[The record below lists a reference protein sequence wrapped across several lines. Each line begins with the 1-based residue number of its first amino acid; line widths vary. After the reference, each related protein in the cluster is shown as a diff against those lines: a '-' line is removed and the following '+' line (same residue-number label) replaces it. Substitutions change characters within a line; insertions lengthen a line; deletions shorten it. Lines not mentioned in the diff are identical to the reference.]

1 MVRARR
7 GAGRLLVARIPAFG
21 LLWTGQ
27 LLSATGTWLMIV
39 AVPLYV
45 LHLTGS
51 ARDTGLAFAAEVVP
65 ALLIGPLA
73 GVLADRLSYRL
84 TMISSDLV
92 RAASVAGMA
101 FVRRPGELGFL
112 LVAVFAENAAGAFF
126 SPAHSGLLPAVVG
139 RGRDLDTANA
149 WYSLSSGVV
158 RLIGAPAGGAVYLT
172 AGFTATAAIDAAS
185 YLASAALVAAMP
197 VLAAE
202 TRRTRARFVSELR
215 QGFGAVR
222 ADRMLRVLLLVS
234 GLFLLGNGALT
245 ALFVPYV
252 VSGLRARPDV
262 VGVLFSALGAG
273 FLLSGW
279 IGRYVCRARRLRVA
293 VVALLAGATVAFCG
307 FFDWHKLAA
316 DLLFIGLV
324 GATGGGFLMVRQ
336 TLLQRRADPAVIGR
350 VSACFTTAEMAAT
363 LAGAGL
369 ASLAVSRA
377 GLAVTLNAAIAVVAV
392 AAALALW
399 LPAEPPRPAAVR
411 RATVQP
417 LAGRSVSGPVRAARL
432 RQLRKCLPGLRR
444 ATSTGRCRA
453 WRAGP

>member
-1 MVRARR
+1 MSLSHLAWARR
-7 GAGRLLVARIPAFG
+7 SASRLLPARNPAFG
-21 LLWTGQ
+21 LLWTGR

-51 ARDTGLAFAAEVVP
+51 PRDTGLAFAAEVVP
-65 ALLIGPLA
+65 ALLIGPFA
-73 GVLADRLSYRL
+73 GVLADRWSYRL
-84 TMISSDLV
+84 TMISSDFV

-101 FVRRPGELGFL
+101 FVRRPGEFGLL

-139 RGRDLDTANA
+139 RGPDLDTANA

-158 RLIGAPAGGAVYLT
+158 RLVGAPAGGAVYLT

-185 YLASAALVAAMP
+185 YLASAVLVAAMP
-197 VLAAE
+197 GVT
-202 TRRTRARFVSELR
+202 TRIRRSPAPFAPELR
-215 QGFGAVR
+215 RGFGAVR
-222 ADRMLRVLLLVS
+222 ADRMLRILLAVS

-252 VSGLRARPDV
+252 VSGLGARPAV
-262 VGVLFSALGAG
+262 VGVLFSALGTG

-279 IGRYVCRARRLRVA
+279 TGRYVCRARRLRLA

-307 FFDWHKLAA
+307 FFDWHRLGAG
-316 DLLFIGLV
+316 LPFIALV

-336 TLLQRRADPAVIGR
+336 TLLQRHADPVVIGR
-350 VSACFTTAEMAAT
+350 VSACFTAVEMAAT

-377 GLAVTLNAAIAVVAV
+377 GLAVTLNAGIAVVA
-392 AAALALW
+392 AAGVVALW
-399 LPAEPPRPAAVR
+399 LPAKPPQPAP
-411 RATVQP
+411 VQP
-417 LAGRSVSGPVRAARL
+417 EPVRGAPVRPL
-432 RQLRKCLPGLRR
+432 PRRLPGLRR
-444 ATSTGRCRA
+444 ATSSGRCRA
-453 WRAGP
+453 SRAGP